1 MALDRNNIIVARLLK
16 LSYCLLFA
24 FPALPNALQSILF
37 GAFLAICLVHFYQNK
52 QLPFFESK
60 NYTALFFLSTY
71 YIFFLGTYFYPTN
84 YHFSAEYIQPSFL
97 LLLCPLVL
105 FFTSWIKD
113 KAMNK
118 IAVWVFTIC
127 SFWSFYLLYE
137 YWVEGI
143 ALSYKYYRSD
153 VDFTDYTNIPD
164 WKYILKSS
172 TEFLNSLA
180 EWGFYREGIKIE
192 LNTHHTF
199 LSAVY
204 TFNVVL
210 ILANINNKTRYYEKI
225 MFLIVLM
232 LLSYII
238 YFLESKANIICL
250 YIILISSMI
259 YFLLLSM
266 SQALR
271 YIFGV
276 LLIAIVFTGFYYL
289 NKNKSEYIHQI
300 DSKRLIE
307 PARKKLY
314 SVLYNEVKQKPI
326 LGYGANNVKPL
337 LDSVVKKDS
346 SNYFFRFNVP
356 TYYQS
361 PHSQVLFSLL
371 SGGYVQL
378 GLFLIMFAFLV
389 FVFIAR
395 GNIFGLH
402 LVLIV
407 GVNCVFD
414 DFLNRVWGVYLFLVG
429 LIYFWND
436 FVKKK
441 NEINLL

>member
-1 MALDRNNIIVARLLK
+1 MALDRNKITVDRLLNF
-16 LSYCLLFA
+16 SYCLLFA
-24 FPALPNALQSILF
+24 FPALPNALQSIVFGLF
-37 GAFLAICLVHFYQNK
+37 LTICLVNFYQNK
-52 QLPFFESK
+52 QISFFESK
-60 NYTALFFLSTY
+60 NYAALFFLSTY

-97 LLLCPLVL
+97 LLLAPLVL
-105 FFTSWIKD
+105 LFSSWIQDNK
-113 KAMNK
+113 MNK
-118 IAVWVFTIC
+118 IVVWVFTIC
-127 SFWSFYLLYE
+127 CFWSFYLLYA

-153 VDFTDYTNIPD
+153 VDFTDYTHIPD
-164 WKYILKSS
+164 WKYILNSS

-210 ILANINNKTRYYEKI
+210 VLANINNNTRYYEKI
-225 MFLIVLM
+225 MFLTVLM
-232 LLSYII
+232 GLSFII
-238 YFLESKANIICL
+238 YFLESKVNIICL
-250 YIILISSMI
+250 FVILVSGLF
-259 YFLLLSM
+259 YYLYQYLS
-266 SQALR
+266 QTFR
-271 YIFGV
+271 YIFGSI
-276 LLIAIVFTGFYYL
+276 LIAIVFTGSYYL
-289 NKNKSEYIHQI
+289 NKNKNEFIHQI
-300 DSKRLIE
+300 ESRKRIE

-361 PHSQVLFSLL
+361 PHSQVLFSML

-389 FVFIAR
+389 FVFISR

-402 LVLIV
+402 LLLIV

-414 DFLNRVWGVYLFLVG
+414 DFLNRAWGVYLFLLG
-429 LIYFWND
+429 LVYFWND
-436 FVKKK
+436 LVKKK
-441 NEINLL
+441 SEI

>member
-24 FPALPNALQSILF
+24 FPALPNALQSIIF

-153 VDFTDYTNIPD
+153 VDFTDYTHIPD

-204 TFNVVL
+204 NFNSILILHTLSKRTTYIEKLFFILGLLVL
-210 ILANINNKTRYYEKI
+210 I
-225 MFLIVLM
+225 FF
-232 LLSYII
+232 I
-238 YFLESKANIICL
+238 YFLESKVNIVCL
-250 YIILISSMI
+250 MLIIFSSIILFTYRRLKII
-259 YFLLLSM
+259 
-266 SQALR
+266 QR
-271 YIFGV
+271 YIFGLIIFIG
-276 LLIAIVFTGFYYL
+276 LLGGIYYL
-289 NKNKSEYIHQI
+289 TNHQNKYSAMIKSK
-300 DSKRLIE
+300 SFIE
-307 PARKKLY
+307 PQRKNLY
-314 SVLYNEVKQKPI
+314 SILLREVKLKPI
-326 LGYGANNVKPL
+326 FGYGANNVKPIV
-337 LDSVVKKDS
+337 DSIAKKDS
-346 SNYFFRFNVP
+346 SNYYYSFNVL
-356 TYYQS
+356 THVKS
-361 PHSQVLFSLL
+361 PHSQFLFSLL
-371 SGGYVQL
+371 SGGIVQL
-378 GLFLIMFAFLV
+378 SLFMAMFGFLFYIFSYRENVFGLNFVFLV
-389 FVFIAR
+389 A
-395 GNIFGLH
+395 L
-402 LVLIV
+402 
-407 GVNCVFD
+407 NCIFD
-414 DFLNRVWGVYLFLVG
+414 DFLNRAWGVYLFTLG
-429 LIYFWND
+429 LIFFWSD
-436 FVKKK
+436 IRRKAQ
-441 NEINLL
+441 

>member
-24 FPALPNALQSILF
+24 FPALPNALQSIIF

-105 FFTSWIKD
+105 FLTSWIKD

-153 VDFTDYTNIPD
+153 VDFTDYTHIPD

-204 TFNVVL
+204 NFNSILILHTLSKRTTYIEKLFFILGLLVL
-210 ILANINNKTRYYEKI
+210 I
-225 MFLIVLM
+225 FF
-232 LLSYII
+232 I
-238 YFLESKANIICL
+238 YFLESKVNIVCL
-250 YIILISSMI
+250 MLIIFSSIILFTYRRLKII
-259 YFLLLSM
+259 
-266 SQALR
+266 QR
-271 YIFGV
+271 YIFGLIIFIG
-276 LLIAIVFTGFYYL
+276 LLGGIYYL
-289 NKNKSEYIHQI
+289 TNHQNKYSAMIKSK
-300 DSKRLIE
+300 SFIE
-307 PARKKLY
+307 PQRKNLY
-314 SVLYNEVKQKPI
+314 SILLREVKLKPI
-326 LGYGANNVKPL
+326 FGYGANNVKPIV
-337 LDSVVKKDS
+337 DSIAKKDS
-346 SNYFFRFNVP
+346 SNYYYSFNVL
-356 TYYQS
+356 THVKS
-361 PHSQVLFSLL
+361 PHSQFICSAMLA
-371 SGGYVQL
+371 GG
-378 GLFLIMFAFLV
+378 ASS
-389 FVFIAR
+389 
-395 GNIFGLH
+395 N
-402 LVLIV
+402 
-407 GVNCVFD
+407 
-414 DFLNRVWGVYLFLVG
+414 
-429 LIYFWND
+429 
-436 FVKKK
+436 
-441 NEINLL
+441 